1 MCSLWLLRSK
11 TNVVFDWPS
20 NGKTNKVKRMSNIL
34 PKYLTDWQNC
44 SAFRCKDVTCF
55 TWLCKWTGWSLFKM
69 LQEHAVSVPNLF
81 GPFLYPV
88 LYLFLHLILYPFLYL
103 LLYLVTLIF
112 YPFLL
117 RCLHLF
123 LYPCLPILSYFDVFL
138 YQVFS
143 LFWFS
148 TLHPILYHLNL

>member
-11 TNVVFDWPS
+11 TNVAFRLAKQWQDQQKEGCQKFHQ
-20 NGKTNKVKRMSNIL
+20 NC
-34 PKYLTDWQNC
+34 LTDWQYC

-88 LYLFLHLILYPFLYL
+88 LYLFLHLILHSFLYL